1 MGRCSNTPLPYL
13 KEPRNPKMGVQEI
26 TPAPR
31 PVYDDQIDNKD
42 EKDFAQG
49 PGALGFGSV
58 EVTEAVNIKKCVK

>member
-1 MGRCSNTPLPYL
+1 
-13 KEPRNPKMGVQEI
+13 MGVSDI

-42 EKDFAQG
+42 EKDFVSA

-58 EVTEAVNIKKCVK
+58 EVTEAVNVKT